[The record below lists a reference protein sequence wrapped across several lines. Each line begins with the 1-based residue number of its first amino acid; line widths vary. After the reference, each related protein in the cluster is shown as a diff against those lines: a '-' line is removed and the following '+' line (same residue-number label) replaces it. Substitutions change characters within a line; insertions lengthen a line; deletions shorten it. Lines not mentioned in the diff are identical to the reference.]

1 MASARRI
8 SGSASA
14 SRFVAWSNDA
24 RLLRSGD
31 VRVFGPVGLLVDG
44 QRAAHQRLGLRQPVR
59 GLEQL
64 SQVVEACGDVRVF
77 GAVGLL
83 VDGQPRR
90 ISGSASASRFVSCSN
105 DARLLRSLA
114 TSGWSGP

>member
-14 SRFVAWSNDA
+14 SRFVAWSNCA
-24 RLLRSGD
+24 RLLRPWRRPG
-31 VRVFGPVGLLVDG
+31 VRGRRTARDG
-44 QRAAHQRLGLRQPVR
+44 QRPAHQRLGLRQPVR

-64 SQVVEACGDVRVF
+64 RQVVEAGGHVRVL

-83 VDGQPRR
+83 VDGQRP
-90 ISGSASASRFVSCSN
+90 AHQ
-105 DARLLRSLA
+105 RLGLRQPVRGLEQLRQVVEAVA
-114 TSGWSGP
+114 TSGCSGP